1 MCYIEPLNVKNKI
14 DKNAPF
20 YQHILTRVIQYYLKN
35 LNNFEMGNPSF
46 SLISNIVWKYF
57 FLTRAFIQS
66 YNIIE
71 LSECK
76 ELENE
81 NLLIYSPCR
90 EDNNIDLLI
99 IYVPNIPLLGSS
111 PYFYAEYLI
120 TLQSL
125 LLLQGFNNPN
135 INIMKFPEECKTSTI
150 EYVLNKFIENY
161 INIVRDNTKSKII
174 LMGDSIGATIIL
186 NFLMIKNKLFFNEEL
201 NNDLLTE
208 EIEDPFSVILI
219 SPIVDLNYNNIE
231 NTTTTTNNNPCF
243 DYLKQENINDLSILF
258 CNNKKFKNF
267 NPILWDKI
275 EIWDKIIP
283 KGGMIISFGKEELQS
298 CKIEIISKIAFK
310 SNRVKILKTEN
321 KGHCW
326 QFISFL
332 TEETQDEKEDS
343 CFLFAGLI
351 SRMVLFQTDTY
362 RDPDLATEPMNMLSI
377 DDDHL

>member
-1 MCYIEPLNVKNKI
+1 ME
-14 DKNAPF
+14 
-20 YQHILTRVIQYYLKN
+20 
-35 LNNFEMGNPSF
+35 NPSF

-71 LSECK
+71 LSQCK
-76 ELENE
+76 EVENY

-90 EDNNIDLLI
+90 ENHNIDLLI

-111 PYFYAEYLI
+111 PYFYVEYLI

-135 INIMKFPEECKTSTI
+135 IYIMKFLEECKTSTI
-150 EYVLNKFIENY
+150 EFILNKFIENY
-161 INIVRDNTKSKII
+161 IKIIKDNTKSKII

-186 NFLMIKNKLFFNEEL
+186 NFLMIKNKLFFNEDL
-201 NNDLLTE
+201 NNNLLIE
-208 EIEDPFSVILI
+208 EIEDPFAVILI
-219 SPIVDLNYNNIE
+219 SPIVDFNNNNDDDI
-231 NTTTTTNNNPCF
+231 NSNNPCF
-243 DYLKQENINDLSILF
+243 DYLKQQNINDLSILF

-283 KGGMIISFGKEELQS
+283 KGGMIISFGQEELQS
-298 CKIEIISKIAFK
+298 SKIDLISKIAFK
-310 SNRVKILKTEN
+310 TGRVKILRTEN
-321 KGHCW
+321 KCHCW

-351 SRMVLFQTDTY
+351 SRMVLFQTDAY
-362 RDPDLATEPMNMLSI
+362 RDPDLASEPMNILTI